1 MAEQSGI
8 RMSLTMTDGTKHN
21 VTTAFADILALED
34 KFDIDAS
41 EMATRQRA
49 RWMAFMGWNAL
60 RRAKE
65 TDLDFDAFC
74 SQIADLDAQG
84 SSGNE

>member
-1 MAEQSGI
+1 MAAETGVK
-8 RMSLTMTDGTKHN
+8 MTLTMTDGTVHN
-21 VTTAFADILALED
+21 VTTAFADILALEE

-41 EMATRQRA
+41 DLAHRQRA

-60 RRAKE
+60 HRTNAVSMN
-65 TDLDFDAFC
+65 FDTFC

>member
-8 RMSLTMTDGTKHN
+8 RMTLTMTDGTTHD
-21 VTTAFADILALED
+21 VRTAFADIIALEE

-41 EMATRQRA
+41 DLAQRQRA
-49 RWMAFMGWNAL
+49 KWMAFMGWNAL
-60 RRAKE
+60 ARTRK
-65 TDLDFDAFC
+65 TDLDFDTFC